1 MVHWFSPWLLCGYNA
16 GFRANGGS
24 GENKGNFVAQMNK
37 VWGLFAAAGL
47 GLCLSVV
54 AMADRQ
60 QDIADRIKPAGKS
73 CLVGEE
79 CAAAP
84 VAVASSDGPRSG
96 EQVYTTKCFSCHA
109 TGAAG
114 APKLGDAAAWAPRI
128 AQGAETLY
136 THAIGG
142 LNGMPAKG
150 LCMDCSDDEIKA
162 AVDHMVAGSQ

>member
-1 MVHWFSPWLLCGYNA
+1 MVPRFSPCQLCGYNA
-16 GFRANGGS
+16 GFRAEGGL

-37 VWGLFAAAGL
+37 LWGLFAAAGL
-47 GLCLSVV
+47 GLSLSVV
-54 AMADRQ
+54 ALADREQ
-60 QDIADRIKPAGKS
+60 AIADRIKPAGQT

-84 VAVASSDGPRSG
+84 VAAASNDGPRSG
-96 EQVYTTKCFSCHA
+96 EQVYSTKCFSCHA

-128 AQGAETLY
+128 AQGTDTLY

-162 AVDHMVAGSQ
+162 AVDHMVAGSK